1 MLTCSFS
8 TAVETAKPSWARI
21 VSPVVVAGAA
31 TALVLGAVVLTPV
44 SARADT
50 TVTYTGIGTGLNAN
64 LAASAKFTTVGNTL
78 NIVLTNT
85 SLADVSVPKD
95 VLTGLFFSMGGTL
108 TKVSALLASG
118 SQWYYIGANASVS
131 DVSGEYAYNGALS
144 GAPGGAT
151 QGVSAAGLG
160 IFGPGDLFA
169 APIEGVNA
177 ILTNTGLPDGLGA
190 GILSAGDNTAT
201 GNNGVT
207 NASGGLI
214 KNAVQFHFTWTGDA
228 NQTLDQAIG
237 GLASLSFQYGTSLS
251 EPNIPGGGSQ
261 CSNGASNYPACN
273 NQDVQTPEPLSLALL
288 GTGLAGL
295 GYIRRRKA
303 A

>member
-1 MLTCSFS
+1 MAS
-8 TAVETAKPSWARI
+8 
-21 VSPVVVAGAA
+21 AA

-50 TVTYTGIGTGLNAN
+50 SVIYTGVGTGVNAN
-64 LAASAKFTTVGNTL
+64 LAASAKFTTVGNSL

-85 SLADVSVPKD
+85 SLADVSVPQD

-118 SQWYYIGANASVS
+118 SQWYYIGANAPVTN
-131 DVSGEYAYNGALS
+131 VSGEYAYSGALS
-144 GAPGGAT
+144 GMPGGAT
-151 QGVSAAGLG
+151 KGVSAAGLG
-160 IFGPGDLFA
+160 KFGPGDLFA

-214 KNAVQFHFTWTGDA
+214 KNAVQFNFTWAGA
-228 NQTLDQAIG
+228 GGQTLDQAIG
-237 GLASLSFQYGTSLS
+237 GLASLSFQYGTALS
-251 EPNIPGGGSQ
+251 EPNIPGGGPQ
-261 CSNGASNYPACN
+261 CSNGATNFPLCN
-273 NQDVQTPEPLSLALL
+273 NQDIQTPEPLSLTLL

-295 GYIRRRKA
+295 GFMRRRKA